1 MRRIASGGRQSPSTT
16 SRGRRARRWRTI
28 LRILIAV
35 VASLVS
41 AGSVVLL
48 GVFAMNPDGMEEYT
62 IGRRP
67 STFLR
72 AFELEDR
79 IFPDQIYA
87 DVLGVAHNSGGRIEA
102 TLEALIFG
110 ADVIEVDVVAVDG
123 VLYSAHKP
131 PLPFI
136 GPRFFRGPSLE
147 QVWTASYRA
156 SAFKMDLKEDSPE
169 YVELVAQFLN
179 SRLPNREVIVASR
192 STIVLAALREKAPQT
207 TLLLSVPDT
216 EALDALQASSALQ
229 FLVDGVT
236 IRESLLDSTNTL
248 WLKDRGLMVIAW
260 TVNDIERVNQLVY
273 LGVDGITTDNLA
285 ILTLLGGQMA
295 D

>member
-1 MRRIASGGRQSPSTT
+1 MIRVIPGNSRAPSTR
-16 SRGRRARRWRTI
+16 SNRLRRWLTTFRVT
-28 LRILIAV
+28 IAV

-41 AGSVVLL
+41 AGSIVLL
-48 GVFAMNPDGMEEYT
+48 GMFAMNPDGMEEYT

-72 AFELEDR
+72 TFDLEDR
-79 IFPDQIYA
+79 IFPDEMYEEI
-87 DVLGVAHNSGGRIEA
+87 LGVGHNSGGRIEA
-102 TLEALIFG
+102 TIESLIFG

-123 VLYSAHKP
+123 VLYSAHTP

-136 GPRFFRGPSLE
+136 GPHFFRGPSLE

-156 SAFKMDLKEDSPE
+156 SAFKLDLKETSPE
-169 YVELVAQFLN
+169 YVELVARFLN
-179 SRLPNREVIVASR
+179 SRQPDRQLIAASR
-192 STIVLAALREKAPQT
+192 SPVVLAALRARAPET
-207 TLLLSVPDT
+207 TLLLSVSDT
-216 EALDALQASSALQ
+216 DALESLQASTGLQ
-229 FLVDGVT
+229 MLIDGVT
-236 IRESLLDSTNTL
+236 IRASILDTETML
-248 WLKDRGLMVIAW
+248 WLKEHDLLVIAW

-285 ILTLLGGQMA
+285 ILSLLGGRIA